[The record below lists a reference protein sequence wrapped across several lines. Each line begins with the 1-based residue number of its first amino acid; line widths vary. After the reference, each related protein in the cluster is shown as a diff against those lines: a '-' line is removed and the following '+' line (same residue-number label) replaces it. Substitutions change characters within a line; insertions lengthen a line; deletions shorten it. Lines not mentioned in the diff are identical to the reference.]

1 MNECFFV
8 APKYPP
14 LKQGFT
20 SEHFVSV
27 IKGANFEG
35 GK

>member
-1 MNECFFV
+1 MNESFSI
-8 APKYPP
+8 ARKYLP

-27 IKGANFEG
+27 IKGTNFEN

>member
-1 MNECFFV
+1 MNECFSV
-8 APKYPP
+8 APKYLR

-27 IKGANFEG
+27 IKGANFED